1 MLPERRTYMELQH
14 MIQDFIKRDHER
26 TTTMMI
32 RNKVIG
38 LSAQHGLGSIGK
50 GKGKT
55 DDICFGWKNT
65 GVCPRPDTCKYKH
78 PVNQKGSVSQ
88 QDTRSTWSE
97 WKQWAGAGGAGG
109 AQQRGRTDRATSKTR
124 GPSTDPKKVCI
135 MYTKGL
141 CKKSHS
147 ECPMIHNPTCWHFFQ
162 NNGKC
167 LKGDRCLFPHRDP
180 NKSGQ
185 FVSRSDDAQAPVAG
199 GGQPQ
204 ANAQGETKA
213 KKGKNQSGDL
223 AKHGV
228 FQRLGEPV
236 ISSSPEAN
244 AAALVSSSGLTA
256 GASPSVSS
264 SGPNGPDEHG
274 STPKQTALRQSAARR

>member
-1 MLPERRTYMELQH
+1 MSGLPAHT
-14 MIQDFIKRDHER
+14 
-26 TTTMMI
+26 
-32 RNKVIG
+32 G
-38 LSAQHGLGSIGK
+38 LTIGK
-50 GKGKT
+50 GKGKQT
-55 DDICFGWKNT
+55 EDICFGWKKT

-78 PVNQKGSVSQ
+78 PTNQKGSVSQ
-88 QDTRSTWSE
+88 NDKVQTWSG
-97 WKQWAGAGGAGG
+97 WNQWANNAGGAGG
-109 AQQRGRTDRATSKTR
+109 AQRGRGDRATSKTR

-147 ECPMIHNPTCWHFFQ
+147 ECPMIHNPTCWHFSEH
-162 NNGKC
+162 KRC
-167 LKGDRCLFPHRDP
+167 LKGDKCLFPHRDP
-180 NKSGQ
+180 TKSGQ
-185 FVSRSDDAQAPVAG
+185 FVSRSDDAQAPAAG

-213 KKGKNQSGDL
+213 TKGKNQPGDL

-244 AAALVSSSGLTA
+244 AAALGSSSGLTT

-264 SGPNGPDEHG
+264 SGPNGLDEYG
-274 STPKQTALRQSAARR
+274 SVPKQAAMRQSAARR